1 MDNPEHLLLGLCGI
15 VLFGTLA
22 QWLAWRL
29 RLPSILLLLTF
40 GLIAGPGL
48 GYLNPNAIFGDLLL
62 PVVSAS
68 VAVILFEGSLSLRVA
83 EFRQVGLPLVLLL
96 SVGAA
101 VTWGLTTWAARH
113 IMLMPWPTAV
123 LLGALLVVTG
133 PTVVGP
139 LLRQIRPIGAVG
151 PLLRWEGI
159 VIDPIGAVLA
169 LLVFEAANVVVV
181 SGVSGALVQAGRQ
194 LALTV
199 VCGGLIG
206 AAGAYFLAFVLRRHI
221 VADHLEA
228 PVSLTTVLVAFVASN
243 HLQPESGLLAVTV
256 MGILLANLPHVPLR
270 HVLEFKENLT
280 VLLIS
285 CLFILLSARL
295 SREQLAAVGWRGPLF
310 AAFLILIVRPASV
323 FAATLRTQLT
333 LREKVFVSWVAPRG
347 IVAASVA
354 AVFALRMGEPG
365 RLLVPTVFAVIVG
378 TVVVYGLTAFPLARW
393 LRLATA
399 DPQGLLIAGANPV
412 ARDMAEVLQER
423 GFRVVLL
430 DTNHVNLN
438 AARLAGLPAMY
449 ADALA
454 DQDVETLDLGGI
466 GRFLGMT
473 PNDEVNALAALNF
486 TDLFGRAQVFQ
497 LTPGRVA
504 DAGDAE
510 TVRLRTRLLFARE
523 ATYSALSARLQAGAI
538 IKATPLTKEF
548 DLKSFRER
556 YGNTALPL
564 FACGDGRLT
573 IFSTDAAPSVK
584 PGQTLVALVDACSDS
599 DHA

>member
-48 GYLNPNAIFGDLLL
+48 GYLNPNEVFGDLLL

-68 VAVILFEGSLSLRVA
+68 VAVILFEGSLSLRLA

-96 SVGAA
+96 TVGAA
-101 VTWGLTTWAARH
+101 VTWGLTTLAARH

-169 LLVFEAANVVVV
+169 LLVFEAANVFDV

-199 VCGGLIG
+199 ACGGLIG
-206 AAGAYFLAFVLRRHI
+206 AASAYFLAFVLRRHI

-228 PVSLTTVLVAFVASN
+228 PVALTTVLVAFVASN
-243 HLQPESGLLAVTV
+243 YLQPESGLLAVTV
-256 MGILLANLPHVPLR
+256 MGILLANLPRVPLR

-280 VLLIS
+280 VL
-285 CLFILLSARL
+285 LLSARL

-310 AAFLILIVRPASV
+310 ATLLILIVRPASV
-323 FAATLRTQLT
+323 FAATLGTRLT
-333 LREKVFVSWVAPRG
+333 LRERAFVSWVAPRG

-378 TVVVYGLTAFPLARW
+378 TVVVYGLTAFPLARR
-393 LRLATA
+393 LGLATA
-399 DPQGLLIAGANPV
+399 DPQGLLIAGANAL
-412 ARDMAEVLQER
+412 ARDIGEVLQER

-430 DTNHVNLN
+430 DTNHANLN

-449 ADALA
+449 ADALS
-454 DQDVETLDLGGI
+454 DQDVEHLDLGGI

-486 TDLFGRAQVFQ
+486 TDVFGRAQVYQ

-504 DAGDAE
+504 EAGDAA
-510 TVRLRTRLLFARE
+510 RLRARLLFARE
-523 ATYSALSARLQAGAI
+523 ATYSALSARLQAGATV
-538 IKATPLTKEF
+538 KATPLTKEF

-556 YGNTALPL
+556 YGERALPL
-564 FACGDGRLT
+564 FACGDGRMT
-573 IFSTDAAPSVK
+573 IFTTDAAPSVK
-584 PGQTLVALVDACSDS
+584 PGQTLIALVDSAADAQES
-599 DHA
+599 